1 MQQTILVIE
10 DDPDI
15 AQILTTEIE
24 DAGYRVLTAPNRMSG
39 LTCAR
44 SEAPDLVILDLGL
57 PDMHGTEVARRLRR
71 TSRTPIV
78 VLTGMDTVASK
89 VGLLEAG
96 ASDYLTKPFHPEE
109 LVARVRVQLR
119 KHQQAGEVSV
129 GALKLYLQQQVCLYQ
144 GREVRLSPKEFELLG
159 LLAEVP
165 GRVYSRDVIV
175 AELWPGVVDVG
186 RSVVEVHMANLRS
199 KLREVGGAG
208 VLRTVRGVGYALRDA
223 GDAQN

>member
-1 MQQTILVIE
+1 MRQTILVID

-24 DAGYRVLTAPNRMSG
+24 DAGYRVLTAPNGMSG

-57 PDMHGTEVARRLRR
+57 PDMHGMEVARRLRR
-71 TSRTPIV
+71 TSRTPIM
-78 VLTGMDTVASK
+78 VLTAMDTVESK

-119 KHQQAGEVSV
+119 KCQRAGEVSV
-129 GALKLYLQQQVCLYQ
+129 GALKLSMHQQMCRYQ

-159 LLAEVP
+159 LLAEAP

-175 AELWPGVVDVG
+175 AELWPGAVDVG

-208 VLRTVRGVGYALRDA
+208 VLRTVRGVGYALRDS